1 MIARKPLPANAAIDL
16 DSAPAAS
23 ATMQGASTN
32 HSPPSGAGPAAGSAG
47 QPDAA
52 DSDVDSWERA
62 SASESDFDDDD
73 DDDDKEQYQPHAH
86 GEEKGK
92 QPESTR
98 GAGAVSHMVNSNQ
111 ASSKVPPVLDGPWE
125 DEAIRNLPKSTPPE
139 AGIATS
145 AETNPFRRKMSI
157 SSGLN
162 SANVPHTST
171 EMPPLPSL
179 PPPPVPGPPSDDL
192 ANLSLG
198 DTTANPWKPAL
209 DEPSTTPALGP
220 IPAVTVSHPAHNIW
234 DSPVPSRAPS
244 TAPPTSDSRG
254 QPVTPVETPGWSDDA
269 PEKTSAIEIPASF
282 QKPVEKEE
290 LEDESHAWDDVATD
304 SKGKAPMI
312 PTGASDHTTRSARE
326 EEWNLIDNEPLP
338 GPSGSGFPQS
348 VPRSAEK
355 APVSSPYNDEKAPP
369 PPPRTPVSGK
379 TETYQVKNINW
390 DDAAS
395 TKNPRKSP
403 ILVQNANGPCPLM
416 ALVNALTLTTPVSAD
431 DAVLVTTL
439 RTREQISLDLLLDA
453 VFDELMSERRTNPD
467 QALPDITELYSFL
480 KGLHTGMNVNPRFI
494 PTEETE
500 KAFKR
505 TSLTH
510 LHPTER
516 GDLIPGTFE
525 DTQEMGFYRIFKVPL
540 IHGWLPSKEEP
551 VYGALQRHA
560 ASYEDAQNVL
570 FREEELEDKLSDP
583 NSAGLTE
590 EEQAI
595 YQDILSIK
603 SFLHTAA
610 TQLTPWGL
618 EVITKAMRPGSVAI
632 LFRNDHFSTLYRHPQ
647 TLQIFTLVTDAGYA
661 GHQEV
666 VWESLADVNGESSE
680 FFSGDFRVVGGP
692 PEDDQYAASG
702 SSSAPNAREEW
713 PTGQKKQEKA
723 DSRPGAPP
731 LSPKEQE
738 DRDLAL
744 ALQLQEEEDQRHHA
758 EQAQRRRET
767 QLSEQFIEQQ
777 SVRRGPV
784 GLRQPGSGSN
794 NGNGSPAASPRIP
807 QASPPAPPTAS
818 PASSRRATTASTP
831 ARGGSVSNGARGGR
845 PVQQIRPLVPPVLR
859 SQGVNRSSAAEDVDD
874 APPSYED
881 AARDR
886 PYVPPAGHPSHPS
899 SNPNISMNAS
909 TVPRLPGSRM
919 PSLGVPQQP
928 PGFRRGSNSYRPGVS
943 PAATSG
949 GSRDKDCVVM

>member
-1 MIARKPLPANAAIDL
+1 MITRKPLPANAAIDL
-16 DSAPAAS
+16 ASAPAPS
-23 ATMQGASTN
+23 ATMPGTSTG
-32 HSPPSGAGPAAGSAG
+32 HSPPSGAATAAGSAE

-73 DDDDKEQYQPHAH
+73 DDKEQDKPHAH
-86 GEEKGK
+86 EEKGK
-92 QPESTR
+92 ETESTGGPDAASR
-98 GAGAVSHMVNSNQ
+98 VANSNEGL
-111 ASSKVPPVLDGPWE
+111 SKAPPSLDGPWE
-125 DEAIRNLPKSTPPE
+125 DEAIRNLTNSTPPP
-139 AGIATS
+139 AGIAPS

-162 SANVPHTST
+162 GANVPPTST
-171 EMPPLPSL
+171 ETPPVPSL
-179 PPPPVPGPPSDDL
+179 PPPPLPVPPSEDL

-198 DTTANPWKPAL
+198 DTTANPWQPTL
-209 DEPSTTPALGP
+209 DEPSKTFAPSTL
-220 IPAVTVSHPAHNIW
+220 PAVTVSDPAHNIW
-234 DSPVPSRAPS
+234 DSQVPSRAPS
-244 TAPPTSDSRG
+244 TAPATSNSKE
-254 QPVTPVETPGWSDDA
+254 QFVTPVETPGWSDDA
-269 PEKTSAIEIPASF
+269 PGKTSAIDVPASF
-282 QKPVEKEE
+282 QKPVEGEA

-304 SKGKAPMI
+304 IKGKAPMM

-338 GPSGSGFPQS
+338 GPSGTGFPQS

-355 APVSSPYNDEKAPP
+355 APALSPYSDEKIPAL
-369 PPPRTPVSGK
+369 PPRTPVSGK

-395 TKNPRKSP
+395 AKNPRKSP

-416 ALVNALTLTTPVSAD
+416 ALVNALTLTTPASAD

-453 VFDELMSERRTNPD
+453 VFDELMSERRTAPD

-525 DTQEMGFYRIFKVPL
+525 DTQEMAFYRIFKVPL

-560 ASYEDAQNVL
+560 ESYEDAQNVL

-583 NSAGLTE
+583 NGAGLTE

-595 YQDILSIK
+595 YQDILGIK

-692 PEDDQYAASG
+692 FEGDQYAASG
-702 SSSAPNAREEW
+702 SSSAPNIREVW
-713 PTGQKKQEKA
+713 PAGQKKREKA
-723 DSRPGAPP
+723 NSQPGAPP

-744 ALQLQEEEDQRHHA
+744 ALQLQEEEDRRHHA

-777 SVRRGPV
+777 AVRRGPV
-784 GLRQPGSGSN
+784 GLRQAGSGSN
-794 NGNGSPAASPRIP
+794 NGNGSPLASPRTP
-807 QASPPAPPTAS
+807 HASTPAPAPAAPS
-818 PASSRRATTASTP
+818 PGRRATTASTP
-831 ARGGSVSNGARGGR
+831 ARGGNVSSGARGGR

-859 SQGVNRSSAAEDVDD
+859 SQGVNRSAEAEDVDD

-899 SNPNISMNAS
+899 SSPNPSMNAS

-928 PGFRRGSNSYRPGVS
+928 PAFRRGSNSYRPGVL